1 MRNNELKRLFH
12 QLDENGDGKI
22 SPSEL
27 QNCLR
32 LVGEELSTDDVEGF
46 MVTVNE
52 DGHGLLRFDDFIKLL
67 KIEEG
72 GEEEHRFLWEA
83 FRVYEMEGEGCIT
96 PKSLRK
102 TLEKLGQLKTVE
114 ECREMIRRY
123 DVNGDGVL
131 CFDEFKKMMLRT

>member
-72 GEEEHRFLWEA
+72 GEEEHRNHALK
-83 FRVYEMEGEGCIT
+83 MG
-96 PKSLRK
+96 KSSRK
-102 TLEKLGQLKTVE
+102 TLHNCHECE
-114 ECREMIRRY
+114 ESARHAGMPQS
-123 DVNGDGVL
+123 L
-131 CFDEFKKMMLRT
+131 LRIPSTKFVIDPTTFL